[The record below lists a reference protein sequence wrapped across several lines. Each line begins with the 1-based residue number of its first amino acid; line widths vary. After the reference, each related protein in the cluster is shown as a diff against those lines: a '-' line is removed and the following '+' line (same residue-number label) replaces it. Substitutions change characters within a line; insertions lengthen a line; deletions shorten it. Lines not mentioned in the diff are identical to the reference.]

1 LVFVIAFD
9 YVCSVMSR
17 GKSNA
22 ESSEE
27 RLNSALNLMRR
38 MPPSSVENS
47 LAGLIELQSDLTE
60 DLLSHV
66 DQPLKLQKDTKA
78 GRDFILCDYN
88 RDGDSY
94 RSPWSNTYFPPQ
106 DDGFQPS
113 ALLRKMEVE
122 ANDLFDTYRKLYFE
136 GGISSVY
143 FFNTDEKENK
153 AFGACFLIHKDA
165 DVQKGFES
173 GWWDSIH
180 VFEVAESA
188 TRKAHFEYK
197 LTTTVIVS
205 MGVKSGSLG
214 EVDLSGSMT
223 QQETRIL
230 PVSDEKPH
238 ISNLGH
244 MLEEMELKIRN
255 SIEGIYI
262 QKTREVINGMR
273 PPTGQQNKAWDQ
285 IAQSLNVAVQQHGA
299 KRKVDNET
307 HA

>member
-1 LVFVIAFD
+1 
-9 YVCSVMSR
+9 MSR
-17 GKSNA
+17 GKA
-22 ESSEE
+22 AADTSEE

-94 RSPWSNTYFPPQ
+94 RSPWSNSYFPPQ
-106 DDGFQPS
+106 EDGFQPS
-113 ALLRKMEVE
+113 PLLRKMEME

-136 GGISSVY
+136 GGQSSVY

-180 VFEVAESA
+180 VYEVAESS
-188 TRKAHFEYK
+188 RKGHFEYK

-223 QQETRIL
+223 QQETRTL

-238 ISNLGH
+238 IANLGH

-299 KRKVDNET
+299 KRKVDT
-307 HA
+307 DSHA